1 MTRRHLLATFG
12 SAALG
17 PQLLRGQGGD
27 SLGAARDLLYQAL
40 EILHPSAND
49 DQVTRA
55 IRLLKAAMDQN
66 PSFGD
71 AHYYRALC
79 LKRLKQTPGLQKSDL
94 EAAELYHSEALRD
107 GRDPFLLAV
116 PKIDRNLAGVG
127 QKWALV
133 VGLSNFQPRVGAPR
147 LPAAAADAEAFTTLL
162 KDPVAGR
169 FPANQVFLLKDEQAT
184 GAGIKSRL
192 NYIATRA
199 KPEDVVV
206 VYFSTHGSARAQDLR
221 QVSYLYTYDTDVT
234 AKDQIF
240 ATALGMPDI
249 SMILN
254 SRCVAQRTLIIF
266 DTCHSGASIPAERL
280 ATQALSAQDID
291 RFREGAGRYILTAC
305 QDDQQAY
312 EDGGHGYFTASLI
325 DRWRAN
331 KGCMHVQDLFQ
342 QVKGEVSSKV
352 KRKYGKDQN
361 PVMAASR
368 NSLEFALGAAPA
380 SANADCAV
388 A

>member
-1 MTRRHLLATFG
+1 
-12 SAALG
+12 
-17 PQLLRGQGGD
+17 
-27 SLGAARDLLYQAL
+27 
-40 EILHPSAND
+40 
-49 DQVTRA
+49 
-55 IRLLKAAMDQN
+55 MDQN
-66 PSFGD
+66 PSYGD
-71 AHYYRALC
+71 AHYFRALC
-79 LKRLKQTPGLQKSDL
+79 LKRLKQSPGLQKSEL

-107 GRDPFLLAV
+107 GRDPFILAV
-116 PKIDRNLAGVG
+116 PKIDRNLAGIG

-147 LPAAAADAEAFTTLL
+147 LPAAAADAESFATLL
-162 KDPVAGR
+162 RDPVVGR

-184 GAGIKSRL
+184 AAGIKSRL

-199 KPEDVVV
+199 KPEDVVI

-234 AKDQIF
+234 GKDQIF
-240 ATALGMPDI
+240 ATALGMSDI

-266 DTCHSGASIPAERL
+266 DTCHSGASIPSERL
-280 ATQALSAQDID
+280 ATQALTAQDID

-305 QDDQQAY
+305 QDNQQAY

-331 KGCMHVQDLFQ
+331 KGCMQVQDLFL
-342 QVKGEVSSKV
+342 QVKGDVSSKV

-368 NSLEFALGAAPA
+368 NSVEFALGAAPA
-380 SANADCAV
+380 SASANCSAA
-388 A
+388 